1 MTKTMAPENADQV
14 EGSPLMARVG
24 TGPAVPCF
32 FFFFF
37 RPGVQRLSVQTVYP

>member
-1 MTKTMAPENADQV
+1 MAPENADQV

-32 FFFFF
+32 F